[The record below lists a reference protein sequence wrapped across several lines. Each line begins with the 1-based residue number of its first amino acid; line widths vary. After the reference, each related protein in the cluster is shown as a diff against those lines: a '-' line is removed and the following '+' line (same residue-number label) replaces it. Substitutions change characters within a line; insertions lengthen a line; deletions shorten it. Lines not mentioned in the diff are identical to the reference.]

1 MIDEVLRGEAI
12 ESDLN
17 KLIEKRANDT
27 SRANAEDAAERLAA
41 RSRARRY
48 RETVLLQKLEFHRL
62 QLEAHSRTF
71 SRLIDRHKGAL
82 RLCEEALGIDHEHDE
97 GDSAA

>member
-17 KLIEKRANDT
+17 KLIEKRATDM
-27 SRANAEDAAERLAA
+27 SLANAEDAAEKLAA

-48 RETVLLQKLEFHRL
+48 REALLWQRLDYHRS
-62 QLEAHSRTF
+62 QLDSHTRTF
-71 SRLIDRHKGAL
+71 TRLLERHKGAL
-82 RLCEEALGIDHEHDE
+82 RLVEAELGITTTNE
-97 GDSAA
+97 GEDAA

>member
-1 MIDEVLRGEAI
+1 MIDQVLRGELV
-12 ESDLN
+12 EGDLDR
-17 KLIEKRANDT
+17 LIERRANDMN
-27 SRANAEDAAERLAA
+27 RANAEDAAEKLAA

-48 RETVLLQKLEFHRL
+48 REAVLWQKLEFHRL

-82 RLCEEALGIDHEHDE
+82 RLVEAELGITTNE
-97 GDSAA
+97 GEDAA

>member
-1 MIDEVLRGEAI
+1 MIDEVLHGEAI

-17 KLIEKRANDT
+17 KLIERRANDT

-48 RETVLLQKLEFHRL
+48 REAVLLQKLDYHRA
-62 QLEAHSRTF
+62 QLESHTRTF
-71 SRLIDRHKGAL
+71 TRLLDRHKGAL
-82 RLCEEALGIDHEHDE
+82 RLVEAELGITTNE
-97 GDSAA
+97 GEDAA

>member
-17 KLIEKRANDT
+17 KLIERRANDMN
-27 SRANAEDAAERLAA
+27 RANAEDAAEKLAA

-48 RETVLLQKLEFHRL
+48 REAVLWQKLDFHRA
-62 QLEAHSRTF
+62 QLESHSATF
-71 SRLIDRHKGAL
+71 SKLIDRHRTGL

-97 GDSAA
+97 EGAA

>member
-17 KLIEKRANDT
+17 KLIEKRATDMN
-27 SRANAEDAAERLAA
+27 RANAEDAAEKLAS

-48 RETVLLQKLEFHRL
+48 REAVLLQKLDYHRA
-62 QLEAHSRTF
+62 QLESHTRTF
-71 SRLIDRHKGAL
+71 TRLLERHKGAL
-82 RLCEEALGIDHEHDE
+82 SLVEAELGITSNDE
-97 GDSAA
+97 GEDAA